1 MQNLILCYHT
11 GSGNIQRIVNGDVIK
26 YDICGLSE
34 AEAKVQIS
42 SSENNR
48 YFFSRRF
55 SGSAEQLASG
65 SVDSSSLVLQDY
77 SQWSINGLQLSSSM
91 DVSIPAGSPFNLELK
106 VLDGET
112 NQKTTLSGNGIK
124 DRFTVEPRWH
134 IESLIAPDDEDEVAS
149 YDFTNA
155 DLDYQP
161 FTNGEATESIDLTSD
176 NNRLYLLR
184 TGDLNVNLIKD

>member
-1 MQNLILCYHT
+1 
-11 GSGNIQRIVNGDVIK
+11 
-26 YDICGLSE
+26 
-34 AEAKVQIS
+34 
-42 SSENNR
+42 
-48 YFFSRRF
+48 
-55 SGSAEQLASG
+55 
-65 SVDSSSLVLQDY
+65 
-77 SQWSINGLQLSSSM
+77 M

-112 NQKTTLSGNGIK
+112 GQKTTSSGNGIK

>member
-34 AEAKVQIS
+34 AEAKVQVS

-112 NQKTTLSGNGIK
+112 GQKTTSSGNGIK

>member
-34 AEAKVQIS
+34 AEAKVQVS

-91 DVSIPAGSPFNLELK
+91 DVSIPAGSSFNLELK

-112 NQKTTLSGNGIK
+112 NQKTTSSGNGTK

-149 YDFTNA
+149 YDFTNPN
-155 DLDYQP
+155 LDYQP

>member
-11 GSGNIQRIVNGDVIK
+11 GSGNIQRIVNADIIK
-26 YDICGLSE
+26 YENCGLSE

-55 SGSAEQLASG
+55 SGSAEQLASA

-77 SQWSINGLQLSSSM
+77 SQWSINGLLLSSSM
-91 DVSIPAGSPFNLELK
+91 DVSIPADSSFNLELT

-112 NQKTTLSGNGIK
+112 GQKTTLSGNGIQ
-124 DRFTVEPRWH
+124 DQFTVEPRWH
-134 IESLIAPDDEDEVAS
+134 IESLIAPDDEEEIAS

-155 DLDYQP
+155 ELDYQP

-184 TGDLNVNLIKD
+184 TGELNVNLIKD